1 MVLQS
6 EAFGWRLETVC
17 VAMALLSL
25 LLMGGG
31 PRHPWRVR

>member
-6 EAFGWRLETVC
+6 EKHSDGGWRRC